1 MSKVQICNRALSTYL
16 GVGRINNLN
25 ETSAAAEQCLLHYD
39 DTLQSLIEAHWWN
52 FSVGRQVLAEETNDR
67 TTEWSY
73 KYALPSEALTIR
85 WVNDPQ
91 VARYMVEQNQNPDAP
106 REVTA
111 DHIYC
116 DVQFAVCEFS
126 KLVTDTTQF
135 PQYFS
140 DALSAALAANMA
152 MPLTED
158 IKRATNAM
166 NQAETKLDRA
176 MALDEQQ
183 GSPIGHQT
191 LPLWLSERGIG

>member
-16 GVGRINNLN
+16 GVGRINSLT
-25 ETSAAAEQCLLHYD
+25 EESAAAEQCNLHYD
-39 DTLQSLIEAHWWN
+39 DTLQYLTEAHWWS
-52 FSVGRQVLAEETNDR
+52 FSAKRQVLANEANDR
-67 TTEWSY
+67 EGEWAF
-73 KYALPSEALTIR
+73 KYAIPADALTIR

-91 VARYMVEQNQNPDAP
+91 VARHMIEQNQNPDIP
-106 REVTA
+106 RIITA

-126 KLVTDTTQF
+126 ALVAETTQF

-158 IKRATNAM
+158 IKRARNAM
-166 NQAETKLDRA
+166 EQAEVKMDRA

-183 GSPIGHQT
+183 APPIGHQT
-191 LPLWLSERGIG
+191 IPSWLSERGIS

>member
-1 MSKVQICNRALSTYL
+1 MSKIQICNRALSTYL
-16 GVGRINNLN
+16 GAGRINSLN
-25 ETSAAAEQCLLHYD
+25 ETSPAAEQCLLHYD
-39 DTLQSLIEAHWWN
+39 DTLHSLIEAHWWN
-52 FSVGRQVLAEETNDR
+52 FSVGRQVLAEEANDR

-91 VARYMVEQNQNPDAP
+91 VTRYMIEQNQNPDTP
-106 REVTA
+106 RELTA
-111 DHIYC
+111 DHIYS
-116 DVQFAVCEFS
+116 DVPFAVCEFS

-140 DALSAALAANMA
+140 DAMSAALAANMA
-152 MPLTED
+152 LPLTED

-166 NQAETKLDRA
+166 SQAETKLDRA

-183 GSPIGHQT
+183 GPPIGHQT
-191 LPLWLSERGIG
+191 LPSWLSDRGIG